1 VLAVLAAAYVW
12 LAYDHD
18 FASRA
23 MPWMAGVLALVLAL
37 IDGFARGRRAGGGPA
52 VAAHAPLAEAIA
64 FAWIG
69 AFLPL
74 VVVLGF
80 YGAIVLYVFC
90 YLRLYARKSGLASAA
105 AAFLVAGFLYVVF
118 DTLMGYE
125 IFGGLLGGAAL

>member
-1 VLAVLAAAYVW
+1 V
-12 LAYDHD
+12 D
-18 FASRA
+18 
-23 MPWMAGVLALVLAL
+23 
-37 IDGFARGRRAGGGPA
+37 GRRAGARAGADRRVRARPSRRRRD
-52 VAAHAPLAEAIA
+52 APLAEAIA

>member
-1 VLAVLAAAYVW
+1 
-12 LAYDHD
+12 
-18 FASRA
+18 
-23 MPWMAGVLALVLAL
+23 
-37 IDGFARGRRAGGGPA
+37 
-52 VAAHAPLAEAIA
+52 VAAHAPLGEAIA

-90 YLRLYARKSGLASAA
+90 YLRLYARKSGGASAA
-105 AAFLVAGFLYVVF
+105 AAFLVAGSLYVVF